1 MLQTAV
7 PWGAGENAILHVAEP
22 AQTLLLGTIRMEYQK
37 GILDKD
43 RIEILTMLKTLET
56 SQQNKRTEEQ
66 YGYLQ

>member
-1 MLQTAV
+1 V

>member
-1 MLQTAV
+1 V

-66 YGYLQ
+66 HGYLQ

>member
-1 MLQTAV
+1 V

-66 YGYLQ
+66 YGYLL